1 MPNWTYNRVHG
12 SNKAVRLLLNA
23 EGHPTFQ
30 NIVPSPVELEILEN
44 SELSRD
50 KKVCEAIYHS
60 FVNNDDDSLRALY
73 KSGGYLAEQYTTED
87 IYVQAMK
94 EHYEDY
100 VSVIRSLHDNQEG
113 FYDWYNWNIH
123 NWGCKWDAADD
134 FGPYNGTE
142 EEIEFQTPWS
152 PPEGVISKMAE
163 LYPDIECVWHCD
175 EESCAFSIDYVLHGD
190 GTYSEYDVSPE
201 YYLPCIVEEEDLLTE
216 LKGVTS
222 VNDALDTIATQLGE
236 AEHDIHK
243 VEEPDGTISLEL
255 TVYEWDRYG
264 GGELYSTK
272 IGGLKNE

>member
-30 NIVPSPVELEILEN
+30 NIIPSPVELEILEN

-50 KKVCEAIYHS
+50 KRVCEAIYHS
-60 FVNNDDDSLRALY
+60 FVNNDDDYLKALY
-73 KSGGYLAEQYTTED
+73 KSVGYLAEQYSTED

-100 VSVIRSLHDNQEG
+100 VSVIRSLHDNYDG
-113 FYDWYNWNIH
+113 YYDWYNWNIH
-123 NWGCKWDAADD
+123 FWGCKWDAADD

-152 PPEGVISKMAE
+152 PPEGVMKE
-163 LYPDIECVWHCD
+163 LARRFPDLELVWHCD
-175 EESCAFSIDYVLHGD
+175 EESCAFSIDYIFNGD
-190 GTYSEYDVSPE
+190 GTISEVDVSPE
-201 YYLPCIVEEEDLLTE
+201 YYLPCIIDEDDLLLE
-216 LKGVTS
+216 LKDIPS
-222 VNDALDTIATQLGE
+222 VKDALDIIAHQLGE
-236 AEHDIHK
+236 AEHTIDK

-255 TVYEWDRYG
+255 TVYDWDQYG